1 MSKVTNADGSG
12 GSPTGLY
19 FHRFSGGGP
28 DQFEF
33 PGTDPRAYLGD
44 TFALTVRAEL
54 VKVITDEI
62 ADGQRQILA
71 FRVVD
76 SAPVKL
82 VARADGHDPAQT
94 SIDDLDTSVDS
105 DLDSDL
111 DEPTEDDA
119 PPPADDAMSI
129 FSEQP

>member
-1 MSKVTNADGSG
+1 MTKVTNMNGDG
-12 GSPTGLY
+12 GSPAGMF

-33 PGTDPRAYLGD
+33 PGNDPRAYLGD
-44 TFALTVRAEL
+44 TFSMTVRAEL

-94 SIDDLDTSVDS
+94 SIDDI
-105 DLDSDL
+105 
-111 DEPTEDDA
+111 DDA
-119 PPPADDAMSI
+119 PPPDDNLDSDLTEPAEKPDDNPAEI
-129 FSEQP
+129 FSDKKS